1 MRLFVA
7 NTDDA
12 WFDFLAA
19 LAPLEEVNFWKP
31 GAPQAFRAL
40 RPGDVFVFRLKSPR
54 SAIGGAGI
62 FLRDEALPVSLA
74 WECFGPANGMASLS
88 AFRESLER
96 LARTRFPPA
105 EDPVRSCRILGQPVF
120 LPPSLW
126 IAPPSDWQP
135 TTVVGKTYD
144 TETPLGLDLWQ
155 RLSAALA
162 AAMPTG
168 GAAAERTEATAALTG
183 FEHVPPGWEPAE
195 RRYGAPVL
203 FRPRL
208 GQGAFRL
215 AVTGAYG
222 RRCAISGERVLP
234 ALEAAHIRPYAE
246 GGDHAVPNGLLL
258 RRDIHGLYDRGYV
271 TVLPDG
277 VFEVSSRVREDF
289 ENGREYYALHGRPIA
304 LPGNPSERPDPAAL
318 EWHASERY
326 RG

>member
-1 MRLFVA
+1 M
-7 NTDDA
+7 
-12 WFDFLAA
+12 
-19 LAPLEEVNFWKP
+19 
-31 GAPQAFRAL
+31 
-40 RPGDVFVFRLKSPR
+40 
-54 SAIGGAGI
+54 
-62 FLRDEALPVSLA
+62 
-74 WECFGPANGMASLS
+74 
-88 AFRESLER
+88 
-96 LARTRFPPA
+96 
-105 EDPVRSCRILGQPVF
+105 F

-126 IAPPSDWQP
+126 IAPPGDWQP

-144 TETPLGLDLWQ
+144 TETPVGLDLWQ
-155 RLSAALA
+155 WLSTALA
-162 AAMPTG
+162 AAAPADR
-168 GAAAERTEATAALTG
+168 AAAGLAEAPAAWTG
-183 FEHVPPGWEPAE
+183 IENVPPGWEPTE
-195 RRYGAPVL
+195 GRYGTPVL

-215 AVTGAYG
+215 AVTGAYR

-234 ALEAAHIRPYAE
+234 ALEAAHIRPFAE

-277 VFEVSSRVREDF
+277 VFEVSRRVREDF

-304 LPGNPSERPDPAAL
+304 LPGNPLERPDPAAL